1 MSEVLILGEVKE
13 GSLDLKFLEL
23 LGAGKK
29 LASELNGEV
38 SLLLMGASVT
48 KAADEALSHGPD
60 KVYKMEHP
68 LLEGFKPDLWV
79 AALEQACRKIGPKV
93 FLMGHSF
100 VGMEVGP
107 RLSSR
112 LNSRLTTDCID
123 LSIDPEDGLLLRT
136 KPVSGGN
143 AISVFK
149 FQGEPQ
155 LATVRAKALSV
166 LKLGEAPEPGDAAGE
181 IQEIAPEIDE
191 SMIKVESIE
200 IVKEESVLL
209 DKASVVVAGGAGLGE
224 EDGFELLEELAEALG
239 NSFDNV
245 MIGCSRVAVD
255 KGWISSDHQVGLT
268 GTMISPDIYVAVG
281 ISGAIQHLVGMVH
294 AKKIIAINT
303 DKSCNM
309 FKVAD
314 YGIVED
320 YEDVIPALIEKLE
333 ELS

>member
-1 MSEVLILGEVKE
+1 MGEVLILGEVKA
-13 GSLDLKFLEL
+13 GSLDARTLEL
-23 LGAGKK
+23 LGAGSK
-29 LASELNGEV
+29 LAGEMGGEF
-38 SLLLMGASVT
+38 SLLLLGDDVS
-48 KAADEALSHGPD
+48 KIADQAVSYGPARI
-60 KVYKMEHP
+60 YKMEHP
-68 LLEGFKPDLWV
+68 LLAGFQPELWL
-79 AALEQACRKIGPKV
+79 AALEQACQKINPKV
-93 FLMGHSF
+93 LLMSHSF

-107 RLSSR
+107 RLSAR

-123 LSIDPEDGLLLRT
+123 LAMEDGLLLRT

-155 LATVRAKALSV
+155 LATVRGKV
-166 LKLGEAPEPGDAAGE
+166 FPAPEPSEAVGE
-181 IQEIAPEIDE
+181 IQAIPPELDE
-191 SMIKVESIE
+191 SNLKVTSLE
-200 IVKEESVLL
+200 IVKEDSVAL

-239 NSFDNV
+239 ESFDNV

>member
-1 MSEVLILGEVKE
+1 MTEVLILGEIKD
-13 GSLDLKFLEL
+13 GSPDLRTLEL

-29 LASELNGEV
+29 LGDGAGGGCSI
-38 SLLLMGASVT
+38 LLMGDAVSGAAD
-48 KAADEALSHGPD
+48 KAAAYGPHT
-60 KVYKMEHP
+60 VYRVEHP
-68 LLEGFKPDLWV
+68 LLKGFQPDLWLS
-79 AALEQACRKIGPKV
+79 ALEQACRRIHPSV
-93 FLMGHSF
+93 LLMSHGF
-100 VGMEVGP
+100 VGMDLGP
-107 RLSSR
+107 RLACR

-149 FQGEPQ
+149 CPGKPQ
-155 LATVRAKALSV
+155 LATVRGKV
-166 LKLGEAPEPGDAAGE
+166 FAPAEPGQTPGE
-181 IQEIAPEIDE
+181 MEDIQVEIDP
-191 SMIKVESIE
+191 SMIRVESIE
-200 IVKEESVLL
+200 IVEEETVSL
-209 DKASVVVAGGAGLGE
+209 DKANVVVAGGAGLGE
-224 EDGFELLEELAEALG
+224 ADGFELLEELAAALRK
-239 NSFDNV
+239 SFSNV

-294 AKKIIAINT
+294 SKKIIAINT
-303 DKSCNM
+303 DPGCNI

-320 YEDVIPALIEKLE
+320 YEDIVPALVEKLE

>member
-13 GSLDLKFLEL
+13 GSLDLKTIEL

-29 LASELNGEV
+29 LASELDGEY
-38 SLLLMGASVT
+38 SLLLIGNSVS
-48 KAADEALSHGPD
+48 KVADEALSHGLAR
-60 KVYKMEHP
+60 VYKMEHP
-68 LLEGFKPDLWV
+68 LLEGFKPDLWL
-79 AALEQACRKIGPKV
+79 AALEQACGKISPKIL
-93 FLMGHSF
+93 LMSHSF
-100 VGMEVGP
+100 VGMELGP

-149 FQGEPQ
+149 FEGEPQ
-155 LATVRAKALSV
+155 LATVRGKVFAA
-166 LKLGEAPEPGDAAGE
+166 AEPGDALGE
-181 IQEIAPEIDE
+181 IEEITPEIDE
-191 SMIKVESIE
+191 SMIKVESLE
-200 IVKEESVLL
+200 IVEEESVAL

-239 NSFDNV
+239 KSFDNV

-268 GTMISPDIYVAVG
+268 GTLISPDIYVAVG

>member
-13 GSLDLKFLEL
+13 GSLDLKSLEL

-29 LASELNGEV
+29 LAGELGGKV
-38 SLLLMGASVT
+38 ALLLMGSSVA

-60 KVYKMEHP
+60 TVYKMEHP

-123 LSIDPEDGLLLRT
+123 LSIDPEDELLLRT

-155 LATVRAKALSV
+155 LATVRAKVFQAS
-166 LKLGEAPEPGDAAGE
+166 EPGDAAGE
-181 IQEIAPEIDE
+181 IREIAPEIDE
-191 SMIKVESIE
+191 SMVKVQSIE
-200 IVKEESVLL
+200 IVEEESVAL
-209 DKASVVVAGGAGLGE
+209 DKAGVVVAGGAGLGE
-224 EDGFELLEELAEALG
+224 EDGFEMLEELAEALG
-239 NSFDNV
+239 ESFDNV

-320 YEDVIPALIEKLE
+320 YEDVIPSLIEKLE

>member
-1 MSEVLILGEVKE
+1 MSEVLILGEIKE
-13 GSLDLKFLEL
+13 GSLDLKTLEL

-29 LASELNGEV
+29 LAGEMGGEF
-38 SLLLMGASVT
+38 SLLLMGDSVPGP
-48 KAADEALSHGPD
+48 ADEALPYGPT

-68 LLEGFKPDLWV
+68 LLGGFKPDLWV
-79 AALEQACRKIGPKV
+79 ASLEQACKKINPKV
-93 FLMGHSF
+93 LLMSHSF

-112 LNSRLTTDCID
+112 LNTRLTTDCID

-155 LATVRAKALSV
+155 LATVRGKV
-166 LKLGEAPEPGDAAGE
+166 FAPVQGDGSAGTIE
-181 IQEIAPEIDE
+181 EIAPEIDE
-191 SMIKVESIE
+191 SMIKVASLE
-200 IVKEESVLL
+200 IVKEESVAL
-209 DKASVVVAGGAGLGE
+209 DKANVVVAGGAGLGE
-224 EDGFELLEELAEALG
+224 EDGFEMLEELAEALG
-239 NSFDNV
+239 ETFDNV

-320 YEDVIPALIEKLE
+320 YEDIIPALIEKLE

>member
-1 MSEVLILGEVKE
+1 MSEVLILGEVKA
-13 GSLDLKFLEL
+13 GSLDARTLEL

-29 LASELNGEV
+29 LAGETGGEF
-38 SLLLMGASVT
+38 SLLLMGSDVSGTAHASMQY
-48 KAADEALSHGPD
+48 GPAR
-60 KVYKMEHP
+60 VYKMEHP
-68 LLEGFKPDLWV
+68 LLEGFKPDMWV
-79 AALEQACRKIGPKV
+79 AALEQACRKINPKV
-93 FLMGHSF
+93 LLMSHSF
-100 VGMEVGP
+100 VGMEVAP
-107 RLSSR
+107 RLSAR

-123 LSIDPEDGLLLRT
+123 LAMDPQDGLLLRT

-149 FQGEPQ
+149 FQGAPQ
-155 LATVRAKALSV
+155 MTTVRGKVFPALEPSEGT
-166 LKLGEAPEPGDAAGE
+166 GEVQSITPEL
-181 IQEIAPEIDE
+181 DE
-191 SMIKVESIE
+191 SMIKVTSLE
-200 IVKEESVLL
+200 IVKEDAVAL

-224 EDGFELLEELAEALG
+224 EEGFELLEELAEALG

-268 GTMISPDIYVAVG
+268 GTLISPDIYIAVG

-320 YEDVIPALIEKLE
+320 YEEVIPALIEKLE

>member
-1 MSEVLILGEVKE
+1 MSDVLILGEIKE
-13 GSLDLKFLEL
+13 GSLDLKTLEL

-29 LASELNGEV
+29 LAGELGGEF
-38 SLLLMGASVT
+38 SLLLMGDSVSG
-48 KAADEALSHGPD
+48 AADEALPYGPA
-60 KVYKMEHP
+60 KVYKLEHP
-68 LLEGFKPDLWV
+68 LLQGFKADLWV
-79 AALEQACRKIGPKV
+79 TSLEQACQEINPKSL
-93 FLMGHSF
+93 LMSHSF
-100 VGMEVGP
+100 IGMELGP
-107 RLSSR
+107 RLACR

-149 FQGEPQ
+149 CPGEPQ
-155 LATVRAKALSV
+155 IATVRGKV
-166 LKLGEAPEPGDAAGE
+166 FEPPDPADGNGD
-181 IQEIAPEIDE
+181 IVSIKPEIDE
-191 SMIKVESIE
+191 SMIKVESLE
-200 IVKEESVLL
+200 IVKEEIVAL
-209 DKASVVVAGGAGLGE
+209 DKADVVVSGGAGLGE
-224 EDGFELLEELAEALG
+224 EEGFELLEELREALSK
-239 NSFDNV
+239 SFGNV

-303 DKSCNM
+303 DPACNM

-314 YGIVED
+314 YGVVED
-320 YEDVIPALIEKLE
+320 YEEIIPALIEKLE